1 MLLFSFLR
9 QRLIQEEKA
18 RVERE
23 KIAAEEKAK
32 RDVAEQAV
40 RVVQLQETVALF
52 RELSEKMYKMKLEK
66 QANNE
71 VHIIT
76 LYKQGGIYVNGLLKA
91 KFLGVLSFPCNIT
104 QLFLGISLFKIKVWK
119 ASSSRLM

>member
-1 MLLFSFLR
+1 
-9 QRLIQEEKA
+9 LIQEEKA

-40 RVVQLQETVALF
+40 RVVQLQETIALF
-52 RELSEKMYKMKLEK
+52 RDLSEQIYKMKLEK

-76 LYKQGGIYVNGLLKA
+76 L
-91 KFLGVLSFPCNIT
+91 FLNKKGF
-104 QLFLGISLFKIKVWK
+104 
-119 ASSSRLM
+119 M

>member
-1 MLLFSFLR
+1 M
-9 QRLIQEEKA
+9 
-18 RVERE
+18 ERE

-71 VHIIT
+71 VLIIT
-76 LYKQGGIYVNGLLKA
+76 LL
-91 KFLGVLSFPCNIT
+91 
-104 QLFLGISLFKIKVWK
+104 
-119 ASSSRLM
+119 

>member
-1 MLLFSFLR
+1 MSLFFNR

-40 RVVQLQETVALF
+40 RVVQLQETITLF
-52 RELSEKMYKMKLEK
+52 RDLSEQMYKMKLEK

-71 VHIIT
+71 VCIIT
-76 LYKQGGIYVNGLLKA
+76 YLKPRRDLCEWVA
-91 KFLGVLSFPCNIT
+91 ES
-104 QLFLGISLFKIKVWK
+104 
-119 ASSSRLM
+119 